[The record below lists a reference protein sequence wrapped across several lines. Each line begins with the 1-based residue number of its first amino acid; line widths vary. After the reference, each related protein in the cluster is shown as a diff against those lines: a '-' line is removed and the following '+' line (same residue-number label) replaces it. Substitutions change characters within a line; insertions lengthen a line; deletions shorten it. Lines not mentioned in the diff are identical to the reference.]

1 MRVNGEGAMI
11 AWLVTL
17 QVVVVPLQVEWRR
30 PDGYESMSRPVEQ
43 GSEEVFHI
51 QIQMVSKSERE

>member
-17 QVVVVPLQVEWRR
+17 QVVVPLQVEWRR
-30 PDGYESMSRPVEQ
+30 PDGYDSMSRPAEQ

-51 QIQMVSKSERE
+51 QIQMVSKSERK